1 MKYQFDRFQTLGI
14 STRYIQADS
23 ALSDI
28 RVLLKRESE
37 RFDRWIFID
46 PTDDWLRKR
55 IERTLRRVGS
65 EYMFFDNPSFI
76 NNRSEL
82 GRFFKPEKKKF
93 FQTAFYKAERKKR
106 NILLDEHG
114 QPIGGKW
121 SYDQDN
127 RKRFPS
133 KATPPIV
140 TWPQLDQFSLEKIIF
155 IPAGNS
161 WQKPNSAT
169 YANRFTMTQLL
180 ISNEKL
186 FEISEVENNENQP
199 TYTIDT
205 LKKLNLKKEDT
216 FFILGADA
224 AIGISTWESYEK
236 LGDYVQFLI
245 APRKKISENDLK
257 KNFPFNYS
265 LIIGNELDI
274 SSTTV
279 RRMLLEKKEISSL
292 IPKNIIEFIVSQ
304 SLY

>member
-1 MKYQFDRFQTLGI
+1 MKIGILGGTFDPPHFAHKEI
-14 STRYIQADS
+14 A
-23 ALSDI
+23 
-28 RVLLKRESE
+28 KR
-37 RFDRWIFID
+37 
-46 PTDDWLRKR
+46 
-55 IERTLRRVGS
+55 
-65 EYMFFDNPSFI
+65 
-76 NNRSEL
+76 
-82 GRFFKPEKKKF
+82 
-93 FQTAFYKAERKKR
+93 A
-106 NILLDEHG
+106 
-114 QPIGGKW
+114 
-121 SYDQDN
+121 
-127 RKRFPS
+127 
-133 KATPPIV
+133 
-140 TWPQLDQFSLEKIIF
+140 LDQFSLEKIIF

-169 YANRFTMTQLL
+169 YANRFIMTQLL
-180 ISNEKL
+180 ISDEKL

-224 AIGISTWESYEK
+224 AISISTWESYEK

-265 LIIGNELDI
+265 LIMGKELDI